1 MGKKMKKLE
10 TNKVYEG
17 NSLDVLKTF
26 PDESLDMCV
35 TSPPYW
41 GLRDYEMDDQL
52 GLEPT
57 PEEFINNL
65 CDIFDEVKRVLRP
78 HGSCWVN
85 LGDSYVRNP
94 SQQDQVGKTG
104 IQSTKYQYNFKH
116 KKNYSSTYKAKSLAQ
131 IPSRFA
137 IEMTDRGWILRN
149 EIIWHK
155 PSCMPASVKDRYT
168 VDFEKMFFFTKN
180 PKYYFKQQLEPVKE
194 VSLKR
199 AQYGL
204 DQTDHDMKAVNVQGL
219 DKMGERFVNPN
230 GRNKRTVWNVNVASF
245 KGAHFAV
252 YPPELIESPIDAGC
266 PEWVDKKTGIPR
278 ERVMEKTSLERHE
291 LPKDNP
297 NHRPERYDGKY
308 EQGQRYASYDDKG
321 YTDGR
326 DDDEFTPGIVL
337 DPFFGSGTTAE
348 VAMKQDKDWVG
359 IELNPEFV
367 KISDERLEPTKIEKK
382 TRDKS
387 KEFWK

>member
-1 MGKKMKKLE
+1 MSKKMKKLE

-41 GLRDYEMDDQL
+41 GLRDYEMDEQL
-52 GLEPT
+52 GLEST

-65 CDIFDEVKRVLRP
+65 CDIFDEVQRVLRP

-85 LGDSYVRNP
+85 LGDSYVRTPNE
-94 SQQDQVGKTG
+94 QVNQSG
-104 IQSTKYQYNFKH
+104 ITAKYQYNYKH
-116 KKNYSSTYKAKSLAQ
+116 KKNYSSKYRPKSLAQ

-204 DQTDHDMKAVNVQGL
+204 DQTDHAMKAVNVQGL

-252 YPPELIESPIDAGC
+252 YPPGLIESPIDAGC
-266 PEWVDKKTGIPR
+266 PEFVDKKTGIPR

>member
-1 MGKKMKKLE
+1 MSKKMKKLE

-41 GLRDYEMDDQL
+41 GLRDYEMDEQL
-52 GLEPT
+52 GLEST

-116 KKNYSSTYKAKSLAQ
+116 KKNYSSTYKAKSLVQ

-180 PKYYFKQQLEPVKE
+180 PKYYFI
-194 VSLKR
+194 
-199 AQYGL
+199 
-204 DQTDHDMKAVNVQGL
+204 NNNN
-219 DKMGERFVNPN
+219 FCN
-230 GRNKRTVWNVNVASF
+230 WNIS
-245 KGAHFAV
+245 
-252 YPPELIESPIDAGC
+252 YLIG
-266 PEWVDKKTGIPR
+266 
-278 ERVMEKTSLERHE
+278 
-291 LPKDNP
+291 
-297 NHRPERYDGKY
+297 
-308 EQGQRYASYDDKG
+308 
-321 YTDGR
+321 
-326 DDDEFTPGIVL
+326 
-337 DPFFGSGTTAE
+337 
-348 VAMKQDKDWVG
+348 
-359 IELNPEFV
+359 
-367 KISDERLEPTKIEKK
+367 
-382 TRDKS
+382 
-387 KEFWK
+387 

>member
-1 MGKKMKKLE
+1 
-10 TNKVYEG
+10 
-17 NSLDVLKTF
+17 
-26 PDESLDMCV
+26 LDMCV

-41 GLRDYEMDDQL
+41 GLRDYEMDEQL
-52 GLEPT
+52 GLEST

-65 CDIFDEVKRVLRP
+65 CDIFDEVQRVLRP

-94 SQQDQVGKTG
+94 SQQDPQKG
-104 IQSTKYQYNFKH
+104 INSKYNYNYKH
-116 KKNYSSTYKAKSLAQ
+116 KKNYGSTYRPKSLVQ

-137 IEMTDRGWILRN
+137 IEMTNRGWILRN

-204 DQTDHDMKAVNVQGL
+204 DQTDYDMKAVNVQGL

-266 PEWVDKKTGIPR
+266 PEFVDKKTGIPR

-308 EQGQRYASYDDKG
+308 EQGQRYATYDDKG